1 VTSSHSLPMLGSAQ
15 VGPMYERNN
24 VMLPLLLRFHSE
36 GYHPLR
42 PGDLL
47 FSPGEQPHKLD
58 YTFPPDSVRLPEI
71 TGV

>member
-1 VTSSHSLPMLGSAQ
+1 
-15 VGPMYERNN
+15 
-24 VMLPLLLRFHSE
+24 MLPLLLRFHSE